1 MTCRET
7 GLRAAVAAAILVAF
21 SPYPLPLKA
30 QDAGSSAIERA
41 LSAGLRFAERSGEEL
56 FANICQAC
64 HMPDGKGAVGA
75 AAYPALAGNKKLEEA
90 GYPLSVV
97 INGLHSM
104 PSFARSFDDQQI
116 ADIVNYIRTNFGN
129 HYKDKVTPEQVKNAR

>member
-1 MTCRET
+1 MNVKVHTT
-7 GLRAAVAAAILVAF
+7 IWVVVVGALLATPAW
-21 SPYPLPLKA
+21 A
-30 QDAGSSAIERA
+30 QLFGSSGALTQRGGEAIYK
-41 LSAGLRFAERSGEEL
+41 GV
-56 FANICQAC
+56 CQDC
-64 HMPDGKGAVGA
+64 HMPNGKGAVGA
-75 AAYPALAGNKKLEEA
+75 GMYPALAGNEKLAEA

-104 PSFARSFDDQQI
+104 PSFGKSLDDQQI

>member
-1 MTCRET
+1 MTKSRVI
-7 GLRAAVAAAILVAF
+7 LSLALLAAMAPPAWAQLGPQTLTQQGGAAIYKGVC
-21 SPYPLPLKA
+21 
-30 QDAGSSAIERA
+30 QD
-41 LSAGLRFAERSGEEL
+41 
-56 FANICQAC
+56 C

-75 AAYPALAGNKKLEEA
+75 GMYPALAGNPKLAEA

-104 PSFARSFDDQQI
+104 PSFAKSFDDQQI

-129 HYKDKVTPEQVKNAR
+129 HYKDKVTPAQVKSAR

>member
-1 MTCRET
+1 MTPRKSISV
-7 GLRAAVAAAILVAF
+7 L
-21 SPYPLPLKA
+21 
-30 QDAGSSAIERA
+30 
-41 LSAGLRFAERSGEEL
+41 L
-56 FANICQAC
+56 FAATSIVATPALAQLGPQTLSQRGGEAIYKGVCQDC

-75 AAYPALAGNKKLEEA
+75 AAYPALAGNKKLAEA

-104 PSFARSFDDQQI
+104 PSFAKSFDDQQI

-129 HYKDKVTPEQVKNAR
+129 RYKDKVTPEQVKNAR

>member
-1 MTCRET
+1 MTPRKP
-7 GLRAAVAAAILVAF
+7 F
-21 SPYPLPLKA
+21 SVL
-30 QDAGSSAIERA
+30 
-41 LSAGLRFAERSGEEL
+41 L
-56 FANICQAC
+56 FAGFSIVATPAFAQLGPQTLTQKGGEAIYKGVCQDC

-104 PSFARSFDDQQI
+104 PSFAKSFDDQQV

-129 HYKDKVTPEQVKNAR
+129 HYKGKVTSEQVKNAR

>member
-1 MTCRET
+1 MTKSKLILALVLLGAMASPAWAQLGPQTLTQQGGE
-7 GLRAAVAAAILVAF
+7 AIYKDVC
-21 SPYPLPLKA
+21 
-30 QDAGSSAIERA
+30 QD
-41 LSAGLRFAERSGEEL
+41 
-56 FANICQAC
+56 C

-75 AAYPALAGNKKLEEA
+75 GMYPALAGNKKLAEA

-104 PSFARSFDDQQI
+104 PAFAKSFDDQQI

-129 HYKDKVTPEQVKNAR
+129 HYKDKVTPAQVKSAR